1 MRVCQVPKSHSGM
14 VLRGLSIDSVQ
25 IDFEN
30 NYEAVFS
37 SCAKV
42 NNEGLKFR
50 ALGIEFSGYKGPVQG
65 LGLTTVGFRILNG
78 WFR

>member
-1 MRVCQVPKSHSGM
+1 M
-14 VLRGLSIDSVQ
+14 VIRCLSIDLVQ
-25 IDFEN
+25 IDFEY

-37 SCAKV
+37 CCAKF

-50 ALGIEFSGYKGPVQG
+50 ALGVEFSGCKGLVQG

>member
-1 MRVCQVPKSHSGM
+1 M
-14 VLRGLSIDSVQ
+14 VLRGLSIDSIQ
-25 IDFEN
+25 IDFEY

-42 NNEGLKFR
+42 NNEGLEFR
-50 ALGIEFSGYKGPVQG
+50 ALGIEFSGCKGLVQG